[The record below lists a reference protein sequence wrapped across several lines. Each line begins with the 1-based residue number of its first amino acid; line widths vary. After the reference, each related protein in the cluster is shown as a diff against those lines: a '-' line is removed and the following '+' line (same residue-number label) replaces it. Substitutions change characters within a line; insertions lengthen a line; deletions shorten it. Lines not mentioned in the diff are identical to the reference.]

1 MTRPEGTGGPF
12 AMDVELTCAATDE
25 MRLDLAGVVRNV
37 EKQGKLGVLKELRE
51 NTAGQVSDDLAI
63 GERAVDSAAHRA
75 EITLAEIGLY
85 GRLGKFAIREWPPG
99 SLGRGRHLT
108 HEL

>member
-37 EKQGKLGVLKELRE
+37 EKQGKLCVLEKLRE
-51 NTAGQVSDDLAI
+51 NVPRQVSDDLAI
-63 GERAVDSAAHRA
+63 GERALMAQRIAPR
-75 EITLAEIGLY
+75 
-85 GRLGKFAIREWPPG
+85 
-99 SLGRGRHLT
+99 
-108 HEL
+108 